1 MIAVNNKNK
10 QKQKEIKDK
19 KAKQNQEID
28 NKDFAINDDLEKLKK
43 ENESLLEK
51 NSRLLADYQ
60 NLERRFL
67 KEKEQLARLA
77 NLGFV
82 QSILDDLDHIKM
94 AEDNLKNKDLTMVM
108 NKFRETLKNLGLEEI
123 QAKGKEFDP
132 NLMEVV
138 KKEGEGDKVLQVI
151 QRGFTLNG
159 QVIRVAKVIVG

>member
-1 MIAVNNKNK
+1 MLAVNNKNK
-10 QKQKEIKDK
+10 QKETKKDK
-19 KAKQNQEID
+19 KEKENQEIH
-28 NKDFAINDDLEKLKK
+28 NKTLKIDEDLEKLKE
-43 ENESLLEK
+43 ENENLVEK

-82 QSILDDLDHIKM
+82 QSILDDLDHMKM